1 MKIIQKIYLNLQFTY
16 TLQFDAASNYINL
29 LTVVIRIFLK
39 NGFFFCHFYMFRMK
53 NIEFR

>member
-29 LTVVIRIFLK
+29 LTVVIRIFFK
-39 NGFFFCHFYMFRMK
+39 KRFFLLSFLYVSHEKYR
-53 NIEFR
+53 I